1 MAFPSDGRNH
11 RDSIKVEKSMY
22 KYKDVFENYYKKE
35 VLNIVHVGGTKELVD
50 FRIEF
55 LDGTN
60 VTKSLKKKKTIGNGS
75 FDYINTSD
83 FDQNILNKSKIVYNQ
98 IKNNT
103 KNVTRDEL
111 KEAISYDL
119 CNIDFELLTNF
130 VINKVINKY
139 KKIGGLDIVETS
151 TNAIFINVQPGFFT
165 ILENGGFLK
174 INNNGKIKESYK
186 LDLFDKDGILQD
198 ECGLRVRL
206 HLNNGWTKLKKGG
219 TSVLVL
225 KIQQDKVKKILNYEV

>member
-22 KYKDVFENYYKKE
+22 QYKDVFETFYKKE
-35 VLNIVHVGGTKELVD
+35 ISKIIHVGGTKNLVD

-55 LDGTN
+55 LDGSS
-60 VTKSLKKKKTIGNGS
+60 VTKSLKKKKTINNGS

-83 FDQNILNKSKIVYNQ
+83 FDRNILNKSKILYSQ

-103 KNVTRDEL
+103 KNVTRLEL

-119 CNIDFELLTNF
+119 LNISSELLTNF
-130 VINKVINKY
+130 VIDKVINKY

-151 TNAIFINVQPGFFT
+151 TNSIFINVKPTFFN

-174 INNNGKIKESYK
+174 IKNSVKKQESYM
-186 LDLFDKDGILQD
+186 LDLYNKDGILQD
-198 ECGLRVRL
+198 ECGLRIRL
-206 HLNNGWTKLKKGG
+206 HLNNGWTKLKNGN

-225 KIQQDKVKKILNYEV
+225 KIQQDKVKKILKNEV